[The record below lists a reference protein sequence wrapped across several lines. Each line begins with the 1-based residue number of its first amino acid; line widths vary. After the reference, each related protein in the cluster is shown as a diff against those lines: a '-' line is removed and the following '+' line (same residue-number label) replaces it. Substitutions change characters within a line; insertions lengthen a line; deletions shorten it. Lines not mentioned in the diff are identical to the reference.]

1 MAKEILSKDNIQL
14 DTKLANKEE
23 AIRFTG
29 KILVDNGYVEPT
41 YVEKMLEREELTSTF
56 MGNSVA
62 IPHGTEDAKDLVK
75 ETGF

>member
-29 KILVDNGYVEPT
+29 KDPS
-41 YVEKMLEREELTSTF
+41 R
-56 MGNSVA
+56 
-62 IPHGTEDAKDLVK
+62 
-75 ETGF
+75 